1 MSLLSKRI
9 SRFQPS
15 VTVQISQKAR
25 DLRSKGKDII
35 SLSSGEPDF
44 NTPDE
49 IKTEAIKAI
58 RNNFTKYT
66 PVDGILDLKKAI
78 KKKLWNENKLSY
90 NIDQITVGV
99 GGKHVI
105 YNLFM
110 STIDDG
116 DEVIIP
122 SPYWV
127 SYPDIVLLCNG
138 KPIILQ
144 TSLESRFKITAKQ
157 IDEKISKKTKWFIM
171 NSPSNPTGVVY
182 THNELKEISEVL
194 MKYDHVNILS
204 DDIYEH
210 IIYGEKNF
218 YNLINLEPK
227 LYSRAFIVNGV
238 SKAFSMTGWRI
249 GYGAGSNEI
258 IKSIAK
264 IQSQSTTNPTSISQM
279 AAISALNSE
288 KKFLPKWIFEFLK
301 RRDFIYEK
309 FNKIEGLE
317 CIKPDGAFY
326 MFTSCKGILG
336 KKSPDGKVI
345 SDDVDFSNFIL
356 EFGGVAV
363 VPGKAFGASPYFRIS
378 YASSMDLLEK
388 ACEKIN
394 SAISLLK

>member
-49 IKTEAIKAI
+49 IKNEAIKAI

-90 NIDQITVGV
+90 NTDQITVGV

-127 SYPDIVLLCNG
+127 SYPDIVLLCKG

-182 THNELKEISEVL
+182 THTELKEISEVL
-194 MKYDHVNILS
+194 MKYDHVNIYL
-204 DDIYEH
+204 
-210 IIYGEKNF
+210 
-218 YNLINLEPK
+218 
-227 LYSRAFIVNGV
+227 
-238 SKAFSMTGWRI
+238 M
-249 GYGAGSNEI
+249 
-258 IKSIAK
+258 
-264 IQSQSTTNPTSISQM
+264 
-279 AAISALNSE
+279 
-288 KKFLPKWIFEFLK
+288 IFMN
-301 RRDFIYEK
+301 I
-309 FNKIEGLE
+309 
-317 CIKPDGAFY
+317 
-326 MFTSCKGILG
+326 
-336 KKSPDGKVI
+336 
-345 SDDVDFSNFIL
+345 
-356 EFGGVAV
+356 
-363 VPGKAFGASPYFRIS
+363 
-378 YASSMDLLEK
+378 
-388 ACEKIN
+388 
-394 SAISLLK
+394 

>member
-90 NIDQITVGV
+90 NTDQITVGV

-127 SYPDIVLLCNG
+127 SYP
-138 KPIILQ
+138 
-144 TSLESRFKITAKQ
+144 
-157 IDEKISKKTKWFIM
+157 
-171 NSPSNPTGVVY
+171 
-182 THNELKEISEVL
+182 
-194 MKYDHVNILS
+194 
-204 DDIYEH
+204 
-210 IIYGEKNF
+210 
-218 YNLINLEPK
+218 
-227 LYSRAFIVNGV
+227 
-238 SKAFSMTGWRI
+238 
-249 GYGAGSNEI
+249 
-258 IKSIAK
+258 
-264 IQSQSTTNPTSISQM
+264 
-279 AAISALNSE
+279 
-288 KKFLPKWIFEFLK
+288 
-301 RRDFIYEK
+301 
-309 FNKIEGLE
+309 
-317 CIKPDGAFY
+317 
-326 MFTSCKGILG
+326 
-336 KKSPDGKVI
+336 
-345 SDDVDFSNFIL
+345 
-356 EFGGVAV
+356 
-363 VPGKAFGASPYFRIS
+363 
-378 YASSMDLLEK
+378 
-388 ACEKIN
+388 
-394 SAISLLK
+394 